1 MSQRCRIEI
10 NCIER
15 ENEEECRTLGYGSKT
30 VFGPEKRIALTLL
43 GTVCAILFV
52 RTLQAEC
59 CISDLLGLLFFAKVL
74 QGAAR
79 RYSGCGP
86 GGKPVA
92 QDVDIAVEMK
102 YK

>member
-1 MSQRCRIEI
+1 M
-10 NCIER
+10 
-15 ENEEECRTLGYGSKT
+15 GYGSKT

-52 RTLQAEC
+52 RTLQAAC
-59 CISDLLGLLFFAKVL
+59 CISDLLGLLFLAKVL
-74 QGAAR
+74 QGAAQ

-86 GGKPVA
+86 GGKLVA

-102 YK
+102 CK